1 MRARLWA
8 LAGAVLL
15 SGCASGP
22 GGLPLPEGP
31 PRLFIS
37 PSGQPFRYNSQTP
50 DPIQAWFAGADADRD
65 GRMTAAEFY
74 ADGDRFFATLDTD
87 GDGRIDAFENQRY
100 EREVIPELGQDPFGL
115 RAPPPAAETPS
126 GERDIIRLPPR
137 LEAPRR
143 GEGGGGAGAAAS
155 VTGDPQ
161 PIRAADADVSQAVT
175 RGEFRALAERHFTR
189 LDTDR
194 DGSVTWMELPEPR
207 TLPGP
212 DGAGGGRRFPGYTR
226 SAAPTR

>member
-1 MRARLWA
+1 MRARLGA

-22 GGLPLPEGP
+22 QGLPLPEGP

-37 PSGQPFRYNSQTP
+37 PSGEPYRYNSQAA
-50 DPIQAWFAGADADRD
+50 DPIGAWFAKADADRD
-65 GRMTAAEFY
+65 GRMTAAEFF
-74 ADGDRFFATLDTD
+74 ADGERFFATLDTD

-100 EREVIPELGQDPFGL
+100 EREVIPELGQDPFGPI
-115 RAPPPAAETPS
+115 AGPPEAEIPP

-143 GEGGGGAGAAAS
+143 GRSGAGAGAAAS

-161 PIRAADADVSQAVT
+161 PIRAADGDVSQAVT
-175 RGEFRALAERHFTR
+175 RSEFRALAERHFTR
-189 LDTDR
+189 LDADR
-194 DGSVTWMELPEPR
+194 DGAVTWMELPEPR

-212 DGAGGGRRFPGYTR
+212 DGAGGGRRFPGYVR
-226 SAAPTR
+226 GAAPTR